1 MGTDGIV
8 HAEDLVKVYR
18 MGKVEVKALDGVSLT
33 IPEGEFLAIMGPSG
47 SGKSTL
53 MNLIGCLDK
62 PTSGTLIVADRDV
75 MKLSDR
81 HLAKLRGR
89 TIGFV
94 FQTFN
99 LIPRISALDNVLL
112 PMGLVGSIPRAK
124 RRARAMRLLE
134 LVGLGHRA
142 RHMPNELSGG
152 ERQRVAIARALAND
166 PKLLLADEPTGNL
179 DTKTGRSILELF
191 EELHR
196 QGRTIVLVTHDP
208 DVASY
213 AERVIRLVD
222 GKIVDVETSP
232 SAIDRGARVRV
243 GAGQTAG
250 QEEGAHGA
258 A

>member
-1 MGTDGIV
+1 MGERGIV
-8 HAEDLVKVYR
+8 RAENLVKVYR
-18 MGKVEVKALDGVSLT
+18 MGKVDVRALDGVSLT

-62 PTSGTLIVADRDV
+62 PTSGTLLVDGQDVTRLGDR
-75 MKLSDR
+75 R
-81 HLAKLRGR
+81 LAKLRGR

-112 PMGLVGSIPRAK
+112 PMGLVGAIPKAK
-124 RRARAMRLLE
+124 RRKRAIELLE
-134 LVGLGHRA
+134 QVGLGHRI

-179 DTKTGRSILELF
+179 DTKTGRAILELF
-191 EELHR
+191 KELHR

-213 AERVIRLVD
+213 AERIVRLVD
-222 GKIVDVETSP
+222 GRIVAVETSP
-232 SAIDRGARVRV
+232 SAVDRDRGVEVA
-243 GAGQTAG
+243 AGPK
-250 QEEGAHGA
+250 EGAHGA